1 MQGRQGD
8 VFVIDMSNKGL
19 EVVDLTHTVSPGMPC
34 YPGTEPPVFCDACT
48 LKNNG
53 FAEKKI
59 EFYSHTGTHMDAP
72 AHILDGGHTLDHF
85 EVGRFVGSGT
95 VLDLT
100 GLQGTEI
107 QVEDL
112 EPFYGKI
119 EGQDFVLL
127 YTGWSRVW
135 GWDSYYEDYPVL
147 SIDAAQWLAGFRP
160 KGVGVDVMSV
170 DSMDSEAFPV
180 HRVFMERDIVVIEN
194 LTNLERLLGREFLL
208 CCLPLKI
215 AGGDGA
221 PVRAV
226 ALIRPGGP

>member
-8 VFVIDMSNKGL
+8 VFVIDIFKNGF

-34 YPGTEPPVFCDACT
+34 YSGTEPPVFWDSCT
-48 LKNNG
+48 LKSHG
-53 FAEKKI
+53 FREKRIKL
-59 EFYSHTGTHMDAP
+59 YSHTGTHMDAP
-72 AHILDGGHTLDHF
+72 AHMLENGDTLENF

-107 QVEDL
+107 QVEAL

-127 YTGWSRVW
+127 YTGWSRAW
-135 GWDSYYEDYPVL
+135 GRDSYYGDYPVL
-147 SIDAAQWLAGFRP
+147 SMDAAQWLAGFEP
-160 KGVGVDVMSV
+160 KGIGVDVMSV

-180 HRVFMERDIVVIEN
+180 HRVFMEQDIVVIEN
-194 LTNLERLLGREFLL
+194 LTNMERLLGREFLL

-226 ALIRPGGP
+226 ALLGPGGG